1 MNPRKRL
8 TISQDPVVLPDGF
21 ANGQLGAELIFLGRV
36 RGTENGE
43 PISGILY
50 TCYEAMAQQELE
62 RIHAEIMESHGPH
75 DVIIHH
81 RIGFVPNGEASLL
94 IACGTRHSP
103 EAFTLVHAYLRRI
116 KESLPVWK
124 HCQPRDV
131 SMPASL

>member
-1 MNPRKRL
+1 MNPRKCL

-21 ANGQLGAELIFLGRV
+21 ADGERGAELIFLGRV
-36 RGTENGE
+36 RGTEQGE

-50 TCYEAMAQQELE
+50 TCYEAMAQRELE
-62 RIHAEIMESHGPH
+62 RIHAEVTAAHGRH

-103 EAFTLVHAYLRRI
+103 EAFTLVQAYLRRI

-124 HCQPRDV
+124 HCQPGGV
-131 SMPASL
+131 SMPASI

>member
-1 MNPRKRL
+1 MNPRKCL
-8 TISQDPVVLPDGF
+8 TISQDPVVPPDGF
-21 ANGQLGAELIFLGRV
+21 ADGERGAELIFLGRV
-36 RGTENGE
+36 RGTEQGE

-62 RIHAEIMESHGPH
+62 RIHAEVTAAHGRH

-103 EAFTLVHAYLRRI
+103 EAFTLVQAYLRRI

-124 HCQPRDV
+124 HCQPGGV
-131 SMPASL
+131 SMPASI